1 MAKKKGRRRTI
12 ETVRGVVGEDFVL
25 DLKET
30 QFGTMS
36 SWMKQDTLKDSNYIE
51 LTIEG
56 NRYLKLTATQTAG
69 LIGNWLFDVRFI
81 PHGETLADDYIIY
94 RGEIL
99 FK

>member
-36 SWMKQDTLKDSNYIE
+36 SWMKQDTLK
-51 LTIEG
+51 
-56 NRYLKLTATQTAG
+56 
-69 LIGNWLFDVRFI
+69 
-81 PHGETLADDYIIY
+81 
-94 RGEIL
+94 
-99 FK
+99 

>member
-1 MAKKKGRRRTI
+1 
-12 ETVRGVVGEDFVL
+12 
-25 DLKET
+25 
-30 QFGTMS
+30 
-36 SWMKQDTLKDSNYIE
+36 IE